1 MPARRIII
9 FGWDSGVA
17 RRSSWHLAAWGNRTW
32 FPLSIEIYYY
42 GNFATA
48 PGGTRTHA
56 LRFRKPPLY
65 PTELRALERFELYRP
80 PPGMRHFART

>member
-56 LRFRKPPLY
+56 LRFRKPPLDFRIANKINGFLAS
-65 PTELRALERFELYRP
+65 PIRL
-80 PPGMRHFART
+80 